1 MRFTAILLLQAFLLL
16 WANLCRI
23 SGDLGICILP
33 PDGGLCYMMQERWYY
48 HYEQKKCL
56 PFSWTGCGG
65 NENKFESRPECEKAC
80 SRYG

>member
-1 MRFTAILLLQAFLLL
+1 MTSVAMFLLWVSLVL
-16 WANLCRI
+16 WAKLCMT

-33 PDGGLCYMMQERWYY
+33 PDGGLCYNLRERWYFD
-48 HYEQKKCL
+48 YEKKTCL

-65 NENKFESRPECEKAC
+65 NENNFESWPECQKAC